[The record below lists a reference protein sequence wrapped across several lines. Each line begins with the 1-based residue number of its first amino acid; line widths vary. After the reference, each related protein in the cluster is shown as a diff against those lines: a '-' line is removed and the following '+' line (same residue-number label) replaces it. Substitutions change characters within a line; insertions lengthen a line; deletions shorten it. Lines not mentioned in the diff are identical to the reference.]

1 METALDVLDDLDGFD
16 VSGLA
21 TELTELSTRREVL
34 IQQVRALE
42 TDVADRHQW
51 DTHESGVETRDVL
64 ENGVRRFDMEKT
76 LGRPATKLDVDASL
90 RIPAKERMRIVA
102 GVDVEK
108 ARITGRPEYV
118 KKLGG
123 GSFFG

>member
-1 METALDVLDDLDGFD
+1 M
-16 VSGLA
+16 
-21 TELTELSTRREVL
+21 
-34 IQQVRALE
+34 
-42 TDVADRHQW
+42 
-51 DTHESGVETRDVL
+51 

-102 GVDVEK
+102 GADVEK